1 MGTLLRQECS
11 GWCQPN
17 HPHLPT

>member
-1 MGTLLRQECS
+1 MGVLLRQECS